1 MLMMSADEF
10 HQRSGDGPT
19 GRYRTQ
25 PWVRRVE
32 VGPPR
37 TFMPRRKQ
45 AARFAPRAA
54 YKFDRGRND
63 ALANTRQLERGSGPV
78 HRRDQLRTRQ
88 LAGHRKAGNKKRPAP
103 TVGKG
108 PDAAFWGCIARR
120 VKLREQRACIA
131 SLVQVGQNAPAKLR
145 KTTPLAE
152 LPTLARRDRFGAL
165 RLSTFWP
172 ELSSGHVRSRPSCEA
187 RQIG

>member
-37 TFMPRRKQ
+37 TFTIRGKQ

-54 YKFDRGRND
+54 YGEETTRSQTRDSWSADRGQCTVAINSGRCNLRATGKPGTRNVRPQLSGKGRTLHFGD
-63 ALANTRQLERGSGPV
+63 AS
-78 HRRDQLRTRQ
+78 
-88 LAGHRKAGNKKRPAP
+88 LAGSNYASNE
-103 TVGKG
+103 
-108 PDAAFWGCIARR
+108 R
-120 VKLREQRACIA
+120 V
-131 SLVQVGQNAPAKLR
+131 
-145 KTTPLAE
+145 
-152 LPTLARRDRFGAL
+152 
-165 RLSTFWP
+165 
-172 ELSSGHVRSRPSCEA
+172 
-187 RQIG
+187 